1 MSDNMK
7 IKTRLR
13 ISYLIMLIFM
23 LIIMGIS
30 IQGLKSSNKRMEH
43 FALEYSDTNKA
54 LKDIRINVNMAARDI
69 REMMITNNMVDN
81 SKYIQQFNNSINEV
95 NKNLEILLSYN
106 SSELTEYAKL
116 IESWINS
123 SSNIIKEIQAGNNEV
138 AIQLILND
146 CSPLLDKISTISDE
160 MSKSI
165 EQNEESTLQKNM
177 EITTSAII
185 TTSFIF
191 LISLILSMYIST
203 KVTNSIVYPVQ
214 EVSNAAKKLSEGILH
229 IDIDYNGK
237 NEIGEMADSVRNS
250 TKILATCIDNI
261 DDMLSLMAKGNFH
274 TEPTNKFIGEF
285 KNIEDSFIKF
295 SKEMLNT
302 LEQINVASERV
313 ASGSEQVSSGAQ
325 ELAQGATEQAAS
337 VEDLSIVINDM
348 TEKINKNAQNAQ
360 DAKELFQNSA
370 KATIESNEKMK
381 EMILAMTDISEKS
394 NEISKIIKMIDDIA
408 FQTNILALN
417 AAVEAARAGNAGKG
431 FAVVADE
438 VRNLAQKSAEA
449 ANNTTALIEGTVEAV
464 NNGSR
469 IVDDTAKSLMEIVE
483 ASGKTTDMM
492 MNIAEAS
499 KQQALSAQ
507 NIRESIEQISSVVQ
521 TNSATAE
528 ESSAASEELNVQ
540 SQILKDLVGKFTT
553 SQNDI

>member
-1 MSDNMK
+1 MFDNMK

-69 REMMITNNMVDN
+69 REMMITNNTGDN

-146 CSPLLDKISTISDE
+146 CSPLLDEISTISDE

-177 EITTSAII
+177 EITTFGI
-185 TTSFIF
+185 TSISVIF
-191 LISLILSMYIST
+191 LICLILSIYGST

-237 NEIGEMADSVRNS
+237 NEIGKMADSVRNS

-381 EMILAMTDISEKS
+381 EMILAMTEISEKS
-394 NEISKIIKMIDDIA
+394 NEISKIIKTIDDIA

-417 AAVEAARAGNAGKG
+417 AAVEAARAGEAGKG

-449 ANNTTALIEGTVEAV
+449 ANNTTVLIEGTVEAV
-464 NNGSR
+464 NNGSK
-469 IVDDTAKSLMEIVE
+469 IADETAKSLIEIVE

-492 MNIAEAS
+492 INIAKAS

-507 NIRESIEQISSVVQ
+507 SIRESIEQISSVVQ

-540 SQILKDLVGKFTT
+540 SRLLKEIVDKFE
-553 SQNDI
+553 SKK

>member
-1 MSDNMK
+1 MFDNMK

-69 REMMITNNMVDN
+69 REMMITNNTGDN

-116 IESWINS
+116 IESWVNS

-146 CSPLLDKISTISDE
+146 CSPLLDEISTISDE

-177 EITTSAII
+177 EITTFGI
-185 TTSFIF
+185 TSISVIF
-191 LISLILSMYIST
+191 LICLILSIYGST

-237 NEIGEMADSVRNS
+237 NEIGKMADSVRNS

-381 EMILAMTDISEKS
+381 EMILAMTEISEKS
-394 NEISKIIKMIDDIA
+394 NEISKIIKTIDDIA

-417 AAVEAARAGNAGKG
+417 AAVEAARAGEAGKG

-449 ANNTTALIEGTVEAV
+449 ANNTTVLIEGTVEAV
-464 NNGSR
+464 NNGSK
-469 IVDDTAKSLMEIVE
+469 IADETAKSLIEIVE

-492 MNIAEAS
+492 INIAKAS

-507 NIRESIEQISSVVQ
+507 SIRESIEQISSVVQ

-540 SQILKDLVGKFTT
+540 SRLLKEIVDKFE
-553 SQNDI
+553 SKK

>member
-69 REMMITNNMVDN
+69 REMMITNNTGDN

-116 IESWINS
+116 IESWVNS

-146 CSPLLDKISTISDE
+146 CSPLLDEISTISDE

-177 EITTSAII
+177 EITTFGI
-185 TTSFIF
+185 TSISVIF
-191 LISLILSMYIST
+191 LICLILSIYGST
-203 KVTNSIVYPVQ
+203 KVPNTIVYPVQ

-302 LEQINVASERV
+302 LEQINVASEQV

-381 EMILAMTDISEKS
+381 EMILVMTDISEKS
-394 NEISKIIKMIDDIA
+394 NEISKIIKTIDDIA
-408 FQTNILALN
+408 FQTNILAFN
-417 AAVEAARAGNAGKG
+417 AAVEAARAENAGKG

-449 ANNTTALIEGTVEAV
+449 ANNTTVLIEGTVEAV
-464 NNGSR
+464 NNGSK
-469 IVDDTAKSLMEIVE
+469 IADETAKSLIEIVE

-492 MNIAEAS
+492 INIAKAS

-507 NIRESIEQISSVVQ
+507 SIRESIEQILSVVQ

-528 ESSAASEELNVQ
+528 ESSADSEELNVQ
-540 SQILKDLVGKFTT
+540 SRLLKEIVDKFE
-553 SQNDI
+553 SKK

>member
-1 MSDNMK
+1 MFDNMK

-30 IQGLKSSNKRMEH
+30 IQGLKSSNKRMEY

-116 IESWINS
+116 IESWVNS

-146 CSPLLDKISTISDE
+146 CSPLLDEISTISDE

-177 EITTSAII
+177 EITTFSI
-185 TTSFIF
+185 TSISVIF
-191 LISLILSMYIST
+191 LICLILSIYGST